1 MSFSKHLF
9 NTLSDIFVAAFINNI
24 TKTKLVEMLLIGFIF
39 EIRTKFR
46 FNKVEIEFS
55 RVINEI
61 NTKLHRLISEN
72 SIL

>member
-24 TKTKLVEMLLIGFIF
+24 TKTKLVELLLIGLIF
-39 EIRTKFR
+39 EIRTKFQ

-55 RVINEI
+55 KVINEI